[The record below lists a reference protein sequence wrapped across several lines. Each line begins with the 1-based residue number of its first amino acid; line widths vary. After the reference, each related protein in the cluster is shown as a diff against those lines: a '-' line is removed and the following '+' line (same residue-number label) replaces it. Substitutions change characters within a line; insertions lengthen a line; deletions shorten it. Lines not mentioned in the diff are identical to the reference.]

1 MSEKRRP
8 YIDFNPEDPDS
19 AWEGPAAE
27 NAYPEDHMIE
37 IDGKLRPANEAAR
50 YYNRVFGDADP
61 AAEWQDKREKKD
73 SEEETRPG

>member
-37 IDGKLRPANEAAR
+37 IDGKLRPANDAAR
-50 YYNRVFGDADP
+50 YYNRIHGHTDP
-61 AAEWQDKREKKD
+61 AAEWQDEREKKD
-73 SEEETRPG
+73 SDQETRPG